1 MKSMLLRKIA
11 LSLFATVFVV
21 LSACQQGAT
30 AESVV
35 ALKPAAVPLKP
46 VASIQEVMQALVDP
60 SADDIWNS
68 VSTTVTKKGVEDK
81 QPHTDAQWHELRLK
95 AIRLVE
101 GATLLQL
108 EGRKVVQP
116 GARLEDD
123 HVETNAKLE
132 DIVAAIGKNPAAFSG
147 AALTLQ
153 TSAIE
158 ILAAI
163 DTRDIARLGQA
174 GSALDAACES
184 CHVTYWYPKQ
194 VLPRWDP
201 KADIKKSL

>member
-1 MKSMLLRKIA
+1 MLLHK
-11 LSLFATVFVV
+11 LELLLFAPVFVV
-21 LSACQQGAT
+21 LSACQKGAT
-30 AESVV
+30 AEYVVAVKPSVV
-35 ALKPAAVPLKP
+35 AIKP

-60 SADDIWNS
+60 AADDIWDS
-68 VSTTVTKKGVEDK
+68 VSTVVTKKGVEEK
-81 QPHTDAQWHELRLK
+81 QPRTNAEWHELRLK

-101 GATLLQL
+101 GASLLQV

-116 GARLEDD
+116 GVKLEDD
-123 HVETNAKLE
+123 HVQTNAKLE
-132 DIVAAIGKNPAAFSG
+132 DIVAAIDKNPAAFSS

-163 DTRDIARLGQA
+163 DARDISRLGQA

-184 CHVTYWYPKQ
+184 CHLTYWYPKQ